1 MLKHLHVQNF
11 TVFADAEFAFSPGL
25 NVVVGANG
33 TGKSHVL
40 KLGYVAEVA
49 RNTVAHD
56 KITPAMREIA
66 GPADDDKNALNRDW
80 GVAIVRAMSQVF
92 LISQSPRPFIR
103 NVAPEQ
109 EAAVSISFGHSV
121 SEEGQCKFR
130 ITPNGD
136 THILGLDSADAS
148 KVPHPVFIPP
158 KEVLSIFPGLGSLAR
173 KYQLN
178 FDQTY
183 LDLLDALELPPLRE
197 LSPPI
202 AALIQNTL
210 QPILGGQLVLE
221 SGRFYLIAADKKRLE
236 INLAAEGIR
245 KFGMLAQLLNN
256 GSLSAETT
264 LYWDE
269 PEANLNPAL
278 LRKLAALLATL
289 ARQGFQIIL
298 ATHSLFLLKELHIL
312 AKREPTP
319 VRYFGLFAGPAGDT
333 QVETTDDF
341 ELLQHIAALDAELEQ
356 TVDFDN
362 ALAAADANAD

>member
-1 MLKHLHVQNF
+1 MLKHLLVRNF
-11 TVFADAEFAFSPGL
+11 TVFADAEFVFSPGL
-25 NVVVGANG
+25 NIIVGANG

-40 KLGYVAEVA
+40 KLGYAAEVA
-49 RNTVAHD
+49 QEAVAHD
-56 KITPAMREIA
+56 KLPPFPPEVSDKYGDGIGIKRSGAVIFSLAGTFNIKDDFTSVKRSADSSQSAFFEASSYSRGPGEGLYRVKINSHNSVEITPTDSREQKDIFA
-66 GPADDDKNALNRDW
+66 
-80 GVAIVRAMSQVF
+80 
-92 LISQSPRPFIR
+92 
-103 NVAPEQ
+103 
-109 EAAVSISFGHSV
+109 
-121 SEEGQCKFR
+121 
-130 ITPNGD
+130 
-136 THILGLDSADAS
+136 
-148 KVPHPVFIPP
+148 PVFIPP

-178 FDQTY
+178 FDLTY
-183 LDLLDALELPPLRE
+183 LNLLDALELPPLRE
-197 LSPPI
+197 LPPETQT
-202 AALIQNTL
+202 LINSTL
-210 QPILGGQLVLE
+210 QPILGGRLVLE
-221 SGRFYLIAADKKRLE
+221 GGRFYVVSDDNKRLE

-256 GSLSAETT
+256 GSLTAETT

-312 AKREPTP
+312 AKRAPTP

-341 ELLQHIAALDAELEQ
+341 ELLQHLTALDAELEQ
-356 TVDFDN
+356 TVDFEH
-362 ALAAADANAD
+362 ALTADDADAD